1 MKNPSET
8 MNPSTTG
15 LVVVVVVLLVVWA
28 GPGVTSLVANEGRLV
43 VSLLGRKKLKLAET
57 FEGLGRSRLIL
68 PL

>member
-1 MKNPSET
+1 

-15 LVVVVVVLLVVWA
+15 LVVVVVVLLAVWA
-28 GPGVTSLVANEGRLV
+28 GPGVTSLVAYEGRLV

>member
-15 LVVVVVVLLVVWA
+15 LVIVVVVVLAAWA